1 MKISPSPSPLGF
13 VEKNGV
19 KSLSAMSEG
28 MPLPL
33 SAIIKHGG
41 FELVEM
47 EISPLL
53 TMLSAAFFMMLTRT
67 CSKRVVSILTI
78 ISSLQR
84 LRDRTIFR
92 IKQIFSIKA
101 LHLLIQ
107 LLRLTYSVIGVGIFT
122 TFANRVMNLLNP

>member
-13 VEKNGV
+13 VEKKGV

-33 SAIIKHGG
+33 SAIIKQGG
-41 FELVEM
+41 FELVEI

-67 CSKRVVSILTI
+67 CSKRVVSI
-78 ISSLQR
+78 
-84 LRDRTIFR
+84 
-92 IKQIFSIKA
+92 
-101 LHLLIQ
+101 
-107 LLRLTYSVIGVGIFT
+107 
-122 TFANRVMNLLNP
+122 